1 MATPIAVPTPY
12 LPINPYVVPGSQ
24 TQPLEKQDYPIQS
37 LSSGA
42 GVKFSSG
49 QVLPAYAVKNVPQ
62 TNYSNVASAQATN
75 AIPTKP
81 TGYQQDSGFSM
92 KYYPGWGE
100 TEARADW
107 NATGGAKASNY
118 DYSVAAGVETPTY
131 NIGGQDVTAS
141 SPTEAIKSVFPTT
154 DYEKYASQYDN
165 DPTRFINDINSMY
178 SGGDTFLNERES
190 ALRTALN
197 EFNKLIEGDYA
208 LNMQK
213 GTQAKES
220 SKSTLA
226 SNKTKAQET
235 KQSALN
241 AARQLYTQL
250 EQSARQRFG
259 GSGAGKAAL
268 AILGQEQQRQGGQIQ
283 RDYQSTAAN
292 IDQKMYEVDTQYNT
306 LVQELD
312 QAKQKAIYDSNQNF
326 QNQLSTI
333 SQNRLLNQQSKQQAI
348 MEIMLKFRDDQNAIV
363 AANEEYKRNLDLMKQ
378 EAMLQAGNYQS
389 GFNTASNQFAQ
400 TGNQLTGDYTNKY
413 SNISSNLTPSN
424 NQTSVQTSSSPYQSM
439 TGYMPWMGYEDKD
452 KQQSVMY

>member
-1 MATPIAVPTPY
+1 MATNYANMLGTPSVVGVGSNAVPNQEQDKIYEQFKGAT
-12 LPINPYVVPGSQ
+12 LGAVGSGLSKLGASSVGNQLQRWGGMLNPKPVYASDGSNIDQ
-24 TQPLEKQDYPIQS
+24 IVSAMVSRGYD
-37 LSSGA
+37 
-42 GVKFSSG
+42 
-49 QVLPAYAVKNVPQ
+49 PATARA
-62 TNYSNVASAQATN
+62 VASKEPDRFAREYLTTGDSTPAS
-75 AIPTKP
+75 PT
-81 TGYQQDSGFSM
+81 S
-92 KYYPGWGE
+92 
-100 TEARADW
+100 
-107 NATGGAKASNY
+107 
-118 DYSVAAGVETPTY
+118 Y

-141 SPTEAIKSVFPTT
+141 SPTKAVKSIYPES
-154 DYEKYASQYDN
+154 DYEKYSTQYDN

-178 SGGDTFLNERES
+178 SGGDAFLTERES

-208 LNMQK
+208 LNLQK

-226 SNKTKAQET
+226 SNKIKAQET

-312 QAKQKAIYDSNQNF
+312 LAKQKAIYDSNQSF
-326 QNQLSTI
+326 QNQLTTI
-333 SQNRLLNQQSKQQAI
+333 SENRMLNEQAKQKAI

-378 EAMLQAGNYQS
+378 QAMLQAGNYQS
-389 GFNTASNQFAQ
+389 GFNTASNQFA
-400 TGNQLTGDYTNKY
+400 TSGGQLVGDYTNKY

-424 NQTSVQTSSSPYQSM
+424 NQTSIQTSSSPYQSM

-452 KQQSVMY
+452 KQQSIMY